1 MDATEKTDGAARKSA
16 DWGYGSF
23 VDEETSEIW
32 SWCEAVID
40 FSKVNRDAADFKDY
54 SITLNTYIYK
64 TDDTWIN
71 PTLAMDA
78 SYTLA
83 EPDYED
89 IFTSE
94 AEEFEYY
101 EEEVM
106 NESRDFDL
114 SDFDPNATGTAF
126 QKFSGGFVFYPNF
139 LTSAFRFKW
148 VLEMPSE
155 TYLDL

>member
-1 MDATEKTDGAARKSA
+1 
-16 DWGYGSF
+16 
-23 VDEETSEIW
+23 V
-32 SWCEAVID
+32 
-40 FSKVNRDAADFKDY
+40 
-54 SITLNTYIYK
+54 
-64 TDDTWIN
+64 
-71 PTLAMDA
+71 
-78 SYTLA
+78 
-83 EPDYED
+83 EPDYAD

-114 SDFDPNATGTAF
+114 SAFDASITGTAF

-148 VLEMPSE
+148 VLEMPADAYLGLE
-155 TYLDL
+155 GMWLYQWATYVDIDGNMDEITVACYQEIGTENFDLSVQEYDASFDATADTTLPLWEQNF